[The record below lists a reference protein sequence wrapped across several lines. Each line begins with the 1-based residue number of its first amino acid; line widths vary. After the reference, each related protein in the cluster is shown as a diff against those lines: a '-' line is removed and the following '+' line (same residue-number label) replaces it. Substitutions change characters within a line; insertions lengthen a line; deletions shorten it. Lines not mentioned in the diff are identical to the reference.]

1 MLVGKL
7 LFVSHVCMYVYLHKE
22 CMGENKF
29 PSIDKAG
36 HGAMLLCHDQSN
48 NMGIK
53 MKCTSRLN
61 C

>member
-1 MLVGKL
+1 
-7 LFVSHVCMYVYLHKE
+7 MYVCTYVCLHKVG
-22 CMGENKF
+22 MGEKKI